1 MGGLDG
7 LDGRRHLALRF
18 LLLLLLFRH
27 CFVHCRVLGCTH
39 FRGLVLVV
47 RGRRG
52 CFRDGGGGGGGR
64 RRRCEM
70 AAELGWAR
78 KGCCSRGCREHTDA
92 S

>member
-7 LDGRRHLALRF
+7 WRHLVLRF
-18 LLLLLLFRH
+18 LLLLLLLLFRH

-52 CFRDGGGGGGGR
+52 CFRDG
-64 RRRCEM
+64 RRCEM